1 MFSWQKCFQ
10 AFSKQ
15 HRLSFHHKCVHVEL
29 DPSTFSYKQW
39 LFYVPHPNH
48 HQVCLMVFLLIE
60 WAYINIYNKENLPSY
75 ASKWNNSS
83 NLIFAHKKNSKQPSS
98 DTTLLGKTTKCN
110 CSKNDLSFCVPKI
123 GSTNNCDFFRVTGY
137 SIFLLFLLFL

>member
-10 AFSKQ
+10 NFSKQ
-15 HRLSFHHKCVHVEL
+15 HRLSFNKKCVLVEL

-39 LFYVPHPNH
+39 LFYVPHPNR

-60 WAYINIYNKENLPSY
+60 WAYINLYNKKNLPSY

-83 NLIFAHKKNSKQPSS
+83 NLILSCRHPFLQTRKTPNNQALIPLCWERLPNAIV
-98 DTTLLGKTTKCN
+98 LKTTFPFLCA
-110 CSKNDLSFCVPKI
+110 KNRFNKQLS
-123 GSTNNCDFFRVTGY
+123 
-137 SIFLLFLLFL
+137 